1 MFGEISQA
9 FGRKFLVANVLP
21 STLLVGANLVLMAL
35 GVVPSIDAK
44 YLSVAGV
51 SEPLMMLIIIAVL
64 GVLLQQGS
72 RTTLRLYEGYY
83 ASLFWKLAIVSACL
97 LGLVKLIDAQLVSWR
112 ALIATPVGLVG
123 VWLLHVLSRSFSLR
137 HFATTESEARSG
149 IHRYR
154 ATRRY
159 PRQAGLVMPTKLGNV
174 IRAFESHAACLY
186 NIDPITAW
194 PRLVAVLPDSYRDAI
209 ADAENNFR
217 FVLNMSLVFAV
228 FGVESLWLRPAM
240 PSLLLLGCACLVASA
255 LAYLAACQ
263 SAAGWGEHVRAAF
276 DMYRLDVL
284 KQFGVYLPPTPMT
297 LEQERRIW
305 GQVQN
310 PMFYVRDPDETVRF
324 LPKSWEASDVQKTS

>member
-9 FGRKFLVANVLP
+9 FGRKFLVANILP
-21 STLLVGANLVLMAL
+21 STLLVGGNLVLMAL
-35 GVVPSIDAK
+35 GVVPRIEAK

-64 GVLLQQGS
+64 GVVLQQAS

-83 ASLFWKLAIVSACL
+83 ASLFWKLAIVSACV
-97 LGLVKLIDAQLVSWR
+97 LGLVKLIDARLVSWR
-112 ALIATPVGLVG
+112 ALVAAPVGLVG

-137 HFATTESEARSG
+137 DFAATESEARSG
-149 IHRYR
+149 IQRYR

-194 PRLVAVLPDSYRDAI
+194 PRLVAVLPDSYRDTI
-209 ADAENNFR
+209 ADAENSFR

-240 PSLLLLGCACLVASA
+240 PSLLLVGCACLVASA

-276 DMYRLDVL
+276 DLYRLDLL
-284 KQFGVYLPPTPMT
+284 KQFGVYLAPAPMT
-297 LEQERRIW
+297 LEQERKIW

-324 LPKSWEASDVQKTS
+324 LPKSWDASDVQKST